1 MIKTLLNK
9 IKSNFLFI
17 FIKSLKT
24 SFQTVIKFKKNR
36 KDMNLFDLYNFFII
50 RSIFGLTYFRN
61 KISYRKTSEIEEF
74 NNFEYPLKKN
84 KILGD
89 LVEKGFSDQ
98 IKLKDELKGNLL
110 NEILQNLKNSQII
123 FKDKSIKKKEITF
136 KNKEDVEEYLF
147 KSNVHIINHSI
158 DMGKPVLLNKIF
170 RSEFFVKLAK
180 DYLND
185 DKITIVP
192 SFFISSP
199 KKNLDADTS
208 NIDKL
213 LSLSAQ
219 EYHFDVD
226 FKKFYK
232 IFVYFSDVL
241 NEANGC
247 HVYIPKTHREKRIDN
262 MITSRFTTFDIEKN
276 YTPNFFLGEVGTT
289 FLTDTFGIHKG
300 TPVLKGTRL
309 TLIFEYGKGHFPFNN
324 NCTYI

>member
-1 MIKTLLNK
+1 MINFIKEKTK
-9 IKSNFLFI
+9 QTFFFI

-24 SFQTVIKFKKNR
+24 SIHTVIQFKKNR
-36 KDMNLFDLYNFFII
+36 PDINFFDLYNFFII
-50 RSIFGLTYFRN
+50 RFIFGLTYFRN
-61 KISYRKTSEIEEF
+61 KIGYRKTSEIVEY

-84 KILGD
+84 KILED

-98 IKLKDELKGNLL
+98 IKLKDELKENLL

-136 KNKEDVEEYLF
+136 KNKEDVEEYLI
-147 KSNVHIINHSI
+147 KSQVHIIKSSI
-158 DMGKPVLLNKIF
+158 DLGKSVLLNRIF
-170 RSEFFVKLAK
+170 KNNFFVTLAK

-192 SFFISSP
+192 SFFISAP
-199 KKNLDADTS
+199 NNILAVDTS
-208 NIDKL
+208 SVDKL

-262 MITSRFTTFDIEKN
+262 MITSRFKTSDIEKN
-276 YTPNFFLGEVGTT
+276 YTPKFFLGEFGTT
-289 FLTDTFGIHKG
+289 FITDPFGIHKG
-300 TPVLKGTRL
+300 TPVSKGTRL

-324 NCTYI
+324 NCAYI